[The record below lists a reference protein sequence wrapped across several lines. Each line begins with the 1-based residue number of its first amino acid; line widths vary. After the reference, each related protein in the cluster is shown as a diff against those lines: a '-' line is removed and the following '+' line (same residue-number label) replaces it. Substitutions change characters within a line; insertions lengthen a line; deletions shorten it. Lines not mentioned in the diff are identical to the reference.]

1 MHAPVI
7 KIEEIA
13 IPSNISIAFERD
25 ASIRAV
31 EIIVINYDRAG
42 NECQAIRMIAQDN
55 GKFYKVSGAV
65 DLIDG
70 VDIIA

>member
-1 MHAPVI
+1 MC
-7 KIEEIA
+7 KIMDIQRDA
-13 IPSNISIAFERD
+13 VPSNISIEFERD

-31 EIIVINYDRAG
+31 EIIVINRDRHG
-42 NECQAIRMIAQDN
+42 NEVQAVKMIAQDS
-55 GKFYKVSGAV
+55 GKFYRVSGAV

>member
-1 MHAPVI
+1 MC
-7 KIEEIA
+7 KIVEIDRGA
-13 IPSNISIAFERD
+13 VPSNISIEFERD

-31 EIIVINYDRAG
+31 EIIVINRDRHG
-42 NECQAIRMIAQDN
+42 NEVQAVKMIAQDS
-55 GKFYKVSGAV
+55 GKFYRVSGAV

>member
-1 MHAPVI
+1 MCQLVE
-7 KIEEIA
+7 IERGA
-13 IPSNISIAFERD
+13 IPSNISIEFERD

-31 EIIVINYDRAG
+31 EIIVINRDRHG
-42 NECQAIRMIAQDN
+42 NEVQAVKMIAQDS
-55 GKFYKVSGAV
+55 GKFYRVSGAV